1 MSLQYFVEDV
11 FVKQTVTK
19 ATDVRS
25 LSACLHN
32 EDRSGV
38 LETATKKRNTRSR
51 ASSHNNAERRA
62 DMVDQTSS
70 TTLSDHVALSTYLTM
85 SRTSTLF

>member
-32 EDRSGV
+32 EDRSGI
-38 LETATKKRNTRSR
+38 LEICDKET
-51 ASSHNNAERRA
+51 
-62 DMVDQTSS
+62 
-70 TTLSDHVALSTYLTM
+70 
-85 SRTSTLF
+85 